1 MPCLFQIAGPTLV
14 LLITATA
21 PESPRFLISR
31 DRNERALAILGKY
44 HANGDTSDPLV
55 QWEYQEI
62 CTALAKE
69 REMKKTSYLDF
80 FRTRGNRKRLFVL
93 CTLSVA
99 TNWAGNGIIS

>member
-1 MPCLFQIAGPTLV
+1 MPCVFQVVGPSLV
-14 LLITATA
+14 LLITCTA
-21 PESPRFLISR
+21 PESPRFLIDH
-31 DRNERALAILGKY
+31 DRNERALQILAKY
-44 HANGDTSDPLV
+44 HANGDESDALV

-62 CTALAKE
+62 CSAIAKE

-80 FRTRGNRKRLFVL
+80 FRTKGNRKRLFVL